1 MGDAVDGLS
10 TDGCGLGRCSK
21 VESSLEVFS
30 NLNREMERTG
40 TFTIKKGHLFRL
52 VAQNNILITEIITK
66 LGLLERSDT
75 AWKYAQY
82 GPIWEGL
89 RNEFELEARFQTLDL
104 KVGRQAVPCVL
115 IAVTVL
121 TPLRDVT

>member
-1 MGDAVDGLS
+1 M
-10 TDGCGLGRCSK
+10 
-21 VESSLEVFS
+21 LEVFS

-40 TFTIKKGHLFRL
+40 MFTIRKEHLFRL

-82 GPIWEGL
+82 GPIWDGL
-89 RNEFELEARFQTLDL
+89 RSEFELDARFQTMDL
-104 KVGRQAVPCVL
+104 KVSPPAPAELHWTSIAIRPPPEIRHRSLVGQPGIGSAL
-115 IAVTVL
+115 ISSEGL
-121 TPLRDVT
+121 

>member
-1 MGDAVDGLS
+1 
-10 TDGCGLGRCSK
+10 
-21 VESSLEVFS
+21 
-30 NLNREMERTG
+30 MERTG
-40 TFTIKKGHLFRL
+40 TFTIRKEHLFRL

-89 RNEFELEARFQTLDL
+89 RAEFELDARFQTLDL
-104 KVGRQAVPCVL
+104 KVRE
-115 IAVTVL
+115 IATTGEIFGTSTEWCEL
-121 TPLRDVT
+121 